1 MSRYCKRFL
10 QQQQAFTE
18 FHRRKA
24 DQNVIMRRIF
34 SAPNGITRCPDIY
47 RQKRRPKRDI
57 MSQYL
62 VNESIED
69 YAFIHTGEE
78 PPLLQELIDKT
89 NENMGWPQKLSGR
102 LVGRTLKMLS
112 AIHQPKTAL
121 EIGMFTGYS
130 ALSIA
135 EGMPEDGKLICCE
148 TNPRAIDFAK
158 TFYDR
163 SEHGHKIEVIFGKA
177 LDTIRELDLELDFT
191 FIDADKRNY
200 LNYYEEVKAMTRVGG
215 LIILDNVL
223 WSGKVVQPE
232 SDIDDILVE
241 TNRRIAQDPDV
252 ENVFL
257 TVRDGLNVVR
267 KIR

>member
-1 MSRYCKRFL
+1 M
-10 QQQQAFTE
+10 E
-18 FHRRKA
+18 
-24 DQNVIMRRIF
+24 
-34 SAPNGITRCPDIY
+34 
-47 RQKRRPKRDI
+47 
-57 MSQYL
+57 YL
-62 VNESIED
+62 VNEAVED
-69 YAFIHTGEE
+69 YAFLNTSEE
-78 PPLLQELIDKT
+78 PALLKELIDAT
-89 NENMGWPQKLSGR
+89 NQNMGWPQKLSGR

-112 AIHQPKTAL
+112 AIHQPKRAL

-148 TNPRAIDFAK
+148 TNPRAIEFAQ

-163 SEHGHKIEVIFGKA
+163 SEHGHKIDVVFGRA
-177 LDTIRELDLELDFT
+177 LDTLATLEGPLDFT

-200 LNYYEEVKAMTRVGG
+200 LNYWLAVKELTRPGG

-232 SDIDDILVE
+232 SEIDDTLAE
-241 TNRRIAQDPDV
+241 TNRIIAADPDF

-267 KIR
+267 KLR

>member
-1 MSRYCKRFL
+1 M
-10 QQQQAFTE
+10 E
-18 FHRRKA
+18 
-24 DQNVIMRRIF
+24 
-34 SAPNGITRCPDIY
+34 
-47 RQKRRPKRDI
+47 
-57 MSQYL
+57 YL
-62 VNESIED
+62 VNEAVED
-69 YAFIHTGEE
+69 YAFLNTSEE
-78 PPLLQELIDKT
+78 PALLKELIDAT
-89 NENMGWPQKLSGR
+89 NQNMGWPQKLSGR

-112 AIHQPKTAL
+112 AIHQPKRAL

-148 TNPRAIDFAK
+148 TNPRAIEFAQ

-163 SEHGHKIEVIFGKA
+163 SEHGHKIDVIFGRA
-177 LDTIRELDLELDFT
+177 LDTLATLEGPLDFS

-200 LNYYEEVKAMTRVGG
+200 LNYWLAVKELTRPGG

-232 SDIDDILVE
+232 SEIDDTLVE
-241 TNRRIAQDPDV
+241 TNRIIAADPDF

-267 KIR
+267 KLR

>member
-1 MSRYCKRFL
+1 M
-10 QQQQAFTE
+10 T
-18 FHRRKA
+18 
-24 DQNVIMRRIF
+24 
-34 SAPNGITRCPDIY
+34 
-47 RQKRRPKRDI
+47 
-57 MSQYL
+57 QYL
-62 VNESIED
+62 VDEAIED

-102 LVGRTLKMLS
+102 LVGRTLKLLS
-112 AIHQPKTAL
+112 AIHQPKVAL

-135 EGMPEDGKLICCE
+135 EGMPDDGRLICCE
-148 TNPRAIDFAK
+148 TNPRAIEFAQ

-163 SEHGHKIEVIFGKA
+163 SEHGHKIEVIFGRA
-177 LDTIRELDLELDFT
+177 LDTIEKLDLTLDFT

-200 LNYYEEVKAMTRVGG
+200 LNYYTRVKEMTRPGG
-215 LIILDNVL
+215 LIVLDNVL

-232 SDIDDILVE
+232 SEIDDILVE
-241 TNRRIAQDPDV
+241 TNRIIAADPNV

>member
-1 MSRYCKRFL
+1 MK
-10 QQQQAFTE
+10 
-18 FHRRKA
+18 
-24 DQNVIMRRIF
+24 
-34 SAPNGITRCPDIY
+34 
-47 RQKRRPKRDI
+47 
-57 MSQYL
+57 YL
-62 VNESIED
+62 VNEAVED
-69 YAFIHTGEE
+69 YAFLNTSEE
-78 PPLLQELIDKT
+78 PALLKELIDAT
-89 NENMGWPQKLSGR
+89 NQNMGWPQKLSGR

-112 AIHQPKTAL
+112 AIHQPKRAL

-148 TNPRAIDFAK
+148 TNPRAIEFAQ

-163 SEHGHKIEVIFGKA
+163 SEHGHKIDVIFGRA
-177 LDTIRELDLELDFT
+177 LDTLATLEGPLDFT

-200 LNYYEEVKAMTRVGG
+200 LNYWLAVKELTRPGG

-232 SDIDDILVE
+232 SEIDDTLVE
-241 TNRRIAQDPDV
+241 TNRIIAADPDF

-267 KIR
+267 KLR

>member
-1 MSRYCKRFL
+1 M
-10 QQQQAFTE
+10 E
-18 FHRRKA
+18 
-24 DQNVIMRRIF
+24 
-34 SAPNGITRCPDIY
+34 
-47 RQKRRPKRDI
+47 
-57 MSQYL
+57 YL
-62 VNESIED
+62 VNEAVED
-69 YAFIHTGEE
+69 YAFLNTGAE
-78 PPLLQELIDKT
+78 PPLLQELIDST

-112 AIHQPKTAL
+112 AIHQPKNAL

-158 TFYDR
+158 TFYAR
-163 SEHGHKIEVIFGKA
+163 SEHGHKIDVIFGRA
-177 LDTIRELDLELDFT
+177 LDTLEQLEKTMTEPLDFT

-200 LNYYEEVKAMTRVGG
+200 LNYYLKVKELTRPGG

-223 WSGKVVQPE
+223 WSGKVLQPE
-232 SDIDDILVE
+232 SEIDDTLVE
-241 TNRRIAQDPDV
+241 TNRLIADDPDV
-252 ENVFL
+252 ENVFITL
-257 TVRDGLNVVR
+257 RDGLNVVR

>member
-1 MSRYCKRFL
+1 M
-10 QQQQAFTE
+10 E
-18 FHRRKA
+18 H
-24 DQNVIMRRIF
+24 
-34 SAPNGITRCPDIY
+34 
-47 RQKRRPKRDI
+47 
-57 MSQYL
+57 L
-62 VNESIED
+62 VNEAVED
-69 YAFIHTGEE
+69 YAFLNTSEE
-78 PPLLQELIDKT
+78 PALLKELIDAT
-89 NENMGWPQKLSGR
+89 NQNMGWPQKLSGR

-112 AIHQPKTAL
+112 AIHQPKRAL

-148 TNPRAIDFAK
+148 TNPRAIEFAQ

-163 SEHGHKIEVIFGKA
+163 SEHGHKIDVVFGRA
-177 LDTIRELDLELDFT
+177 LDTLATLEGPLDFT

-200 LNYYEEVKAMTRVGG
+200 LNYWLAVKELTRPGG

-232 SDIDDILVE
+232 SEIDDTLVE
-241 TNRRIAQDPDV
+241 TNRIIAADPDF

-267 KIR
+267 KLR